1 VIRLLETILVVEDHD
16 DSRRMLEDVLTLA
29 GFRVLA
35 AHNGA
40 EALRALGQ
48 EPHLVVLKLV
58 LPWISG
64 IEVLS
69 TIRETPHLAA
79 VPVLI
84 VHRNGHERVRAAQLR
99 SHGPHAEAAERGGDR
114 PDRAPPVEPGVSR
127 VIGAAS
133 STTKSTS
140 AARRIRLTT
149 VSMKRTVPPALHSY
163 NVS

>member
-1 VIRLLETILVVEDHD
+1 MIRLLETILVVEDHD

-29 GFRVLA
+29 GFRVVA

-48 EPHLVVLKLV
+48 EPPDLVVLDLV

-84 VHRNGHERVRAAQLR
+84 VTATGTSEHELRNFGPIALMRKPLNVEAIVPIVHRLLSQSYQR
-99 SHGPHAEAAERGGDR
+99 S
-114 PDRAPPVEPGVSR
+114 
-127 VIGAAS
+127 
-133 STTKSTS
+133 
-140 AARRIRLTT
+140 
-149 VSMKRTVPPALHSY
+149 
-163 NVS
+163 

>member
-48 EPHLVVLKLV
+48 EPHLVVLNLV

-84 VHRNGHERVRAAQLR
+84 VTATGTSEYELRNFGPIALMRKPLNVEAIVPTVHRLLSQSYQR
-99 SHGPHAEAAERGGDR
+99 S
-114 PDRAPPVEPGVSR
+114 
-127 VIGAAS
+127 
-133 STTKSTS
+133 
-140 AARRIRLTT
+140 
-149 VSMKRTVPPALHSY
+149 
-163 NVS
+163 